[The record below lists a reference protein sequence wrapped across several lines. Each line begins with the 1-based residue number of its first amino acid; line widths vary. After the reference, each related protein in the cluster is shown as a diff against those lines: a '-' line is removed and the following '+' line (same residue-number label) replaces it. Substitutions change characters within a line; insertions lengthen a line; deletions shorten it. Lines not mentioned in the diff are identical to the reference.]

1 MTVNMQGDG
10 LKMDQ
15 ENLIALQEVIAV
27 ARGEAEPDL
36 LLLNALIVN
45 VFNGEIVRGNVVVKN
60 GMIAA
65 IGDYPKGVEIID
77 LAGQYLLPGLID
89 AHIHI
94 ESSMLTP
101 PAFAAAALPHGTTA
115 VVADPHEI
123 ANIAGLEGLRFMLE
137 ASKDLPLDFYYTIP
151 SCVPASPLETAGA
164 VMGPAEVAQAFT
176 LHPASPGLGEMMNYP
191 GVLAGDPVVLAKIL
205 QARSA
210 GYQVDGHAPLLHGR
224 ELNAYVA
231 AGVTSDHEC
240 STAAEAREKL
250 SLGMAVLIREGS
262 AAKNLLDL
270 LPVVDEHTCP
280 VTFFCCDDRHPADLM
295 VEGGMDNILRRAVA
309 AGLEPVRAVQMAT
322 INAARHYKL
331 SGRGGI
337 APGYKADLV
346 VVDNLENFTVQMVFK
361 EGRLVARN
369 GEFIGKIPLKASLQT
384 LHKSV
389 QLPELRGRFVPGKQ
403 PTPSAK
409 ARVITVEPGQLLTG
423 VQYLTAAELETADD
437 ILRVAVVERHAKNG
451 NVAAGFVQGFGPLR
465 GALASTVAHDSHN
478 LIVVGSGEAEMELAA
493 QTVAAEGGGLAVVA
507 AGGGVEA
514 ILPLPV
520 AGLMSDQDGATVA
533 HRHALLSAA
542 ARKIGCTLP
551 QPFMTLSFLALPVIP
566 KLKITDQGLVDV
578 NRFTIVELWEEV

>member
-1 MTVNMQGDG
+1 MKEKLT
-10 LKMDQ
+10 
-15 ENLIALQEVIAV
+15 ALQEVIAT
-27 ARGEAEPDL
+27 ARGELEPDL
-36 LLLNALIVN
+36 LLQNALIVN
-45 VFNGEIVRGNVVVKN
+45 VFNGKVTRGNVVIKN
-60 GMIAA
+60 GTIAA
-65 IGDYPKGVEIID
+65 IGDYSRGAEIMD
-77 LAGQYLLPGLID
+77 LEGQYLLPGLID
-89 AHIHI
+89 GHIHI

-123 ANIAGLEGLRFMLE
+123 ANIAGLEGLRLMLE
-137 ASKDLPLDFYYTIP
+137 ASKALPLDFYYTIP

-224 ELNAYVA
+224 ELNAYIA

-240 STAAEAREKL
+240 SGAKEAREKL
-250 SLGMAVLIREGS
+250 GLGMAVLIREGS
-262 AAKNLLDL
+262 AAKNLLAL
-270 LPVVDEHTCP
+270 LPVVDDYTYSSA
-280 VTFFCCDDRHPADLM
+280 FFCCDDRHPADLLA
-295 VEGGMDNILRRAVA
+295 EGGMDNILRRAVA
-309 AGLEPVRAVQMAT
+309 AGLDPVRAVQMAT

-331 SGRGGI
+331 SGQGGI

-369 GEFIGKIPLKASLQT
+369 GEFLGKVPVNNPMEL

-389 QLPELRGRFVPGKQ
+389 HLPELGGRLVPGKQ
-403 PTPSAK
+403 PTPSAR

-423 VQYLTAAELETADD
+423 VQYLTAAELETAND

-451 NVAAGFVQGFGPLR
+451 NVAAGFVRGLGPLR

-478 LIVVGSGEAEMELAA
+478 LIVVGSGETEMELAA
-493 QTVAAEGGGLAVVA
+493 QTVAAAGGGLAVVA
-507 AGGGVEA
+507 AGGGVDA

-520 AGLMSDQDGATVA
+520 AGLMSDQDAATVA
-533 HRHALLSAA
+533 HCHASLSAA

-551 QPFMTLSFLALPVIP
+551 QPFMTLSFLPLPVIP
-566 KLKITDQGLVDV
+566 ELKITDQGLVDV
-578 NRFTIVELWEEV
+578 NSFTIVKLWEEV